1 MDPAGEL
8 IAELAPQVAANCRR
22 SDAEVSGRFSLCG
35 LLLRMRNLYKWERG
49 LPPWREEEPERML
62 AWVAE
67 REEAWGAVLDR
78 DDQEPAPLSLGGRA
92 YDPFDVDGV
101 NAVVAPA
108 GLVYGAGLAGG
119 LLPVFFLGRRADERR
134 VDGLTVHVLAE
145 ELCQDIFFLAGLR
158 QGERIYL
165 RREPM
170 VYLLWDKLA
179 DPRPSMLRFVRLG
192 LAGYGLDLNRLLRE
206 PSWEALGPV
215 IAGEMEAVLWHELG
229 EAEGGAA
236 ALELLHRVARE
247 HPGSEL
253 EHFVRG
259 VKDLLADCGP
269 AGRLARI
276 IGAQAQ
282 GPLGFYPAWM
292 AGFPRLLFPEI
303 DAAVAEFVGGAG
315 WGAIE
320 EVRVLGWERAAGAAA
335 RLADILANVPADR
348 VLATARREVIEPLT
362 KGRRPPA
369 RPD

>member
-1 MDPAGEL
+1 VEPAGEL

-22 SDAEVSGRFSLCG
+22 SDAEVAGRFSLCG

-49 LPPWREEEPERML
+49 LPPWLEEEPARML

-67 REEAWGAVLDR
+67 REDAWGELL
-78 DDQEPAPLSLGGRA
+78 DQEPLPLALAGRE
-92 YDPFDVDGV
+92 YDPFDLDGI

-108 GLVYGAGLAGG
+108 GLVYGAGRVGG
-119 LLPVFFLGRRADERR
+119 LLPVFFLGRLAAERR
-134 VDGLTVHVLAE
+134 VDGMTVHALAE

-158 QGERIYL
+158 QGEHIYL
-165 RREPM
+165 RREPL

-179 DPRPSMLRFVRLG
+179 DPRPSMSRFVRLG
-192 LAGYGLDLNRLLRE
+192 LKGYGLDLARLIKE
-206 PSWEALGPV
+206 PSWEALEPV

-229 EAEGGAA
+229 EAEGGGR
-236 ALELLHRVARE
+236 ALALLHRVALE

-276 IGAQAQ
+276 ITDRAL
-282 GPLGFYPAWM
+282 GPLGFYPTWM

-315 WGAIE
+315 WEAIE
-320 EVRVLGWERAAGAAA
+320 EVRALGWERAAGAAE
-335 RLADILANVPADR
+335 RLEDILASVPAGR
-348 VLATARREVIEPLT
+348 VLETARREVIEPLT

>member
-8 IAELAPQVAANCRR
+8 LAELAPQVAANCRR

-35 LLLRMRNLYKWERG
+35 LLLRMRNLYKWEQG
-49 LPPWREEEPERML
+49 LPPWREEEPARML

-67 REEAWGAVLDR
+67 REEAWGELLG
-78 DDQEPAPLSLGGRA
+78 QEPRPLTLAGRE
-92 YDPFDVDGV
+92 YDAFDVEGV
-101 NAVVAPA
+101 NALTRPA

-119 LLPVFFLGRRADERR
+119 LLPVFFLGRQAAERR
-134 VDGLTVHVLAE
+134 LNGLTVHALGE
-145 ELCQDIFFLAGLR
+145 ELCRDIFFLPGLR

-192 LAGYGLDLNRLLRE
+192 LKGYGLDLARLLKE
-206 PSWEALGPV
+206 PSWEALEPV

-229 EAEGGAA
+229 EAESGPP
-236 ALELLHRVARE
+236 ALALLHRVARE

-269 AGRLARI
+269 RGRLARI
-276 IGAQAQ
+276 IAARAL
-282 GPLGFYPAWM
+282 GPLGFYPTWM

-303 DAAVAEFVGGAG
+303 DAAVMEFVGGAG
-315 WGAIE
+315 WEAIE
-320 EVRVLGWERAAGAAA
+320 EVRALGWERASAAAA
-335 RLADILANVPADR
+335 RLADILEGTPTAQ
-348 VLATARREVIEPLT
+348 VLETARREVIAPLT
-362 KGRRPPA
+362 QGRQPPA

>member
-1 MDPAGEL
+1 MDLAAEL
-8 IAELAPQVAANCRR
+8 ITELAPQVAANCRR

-49 LPPWREEEPERML
+49 LPPWREEEPARML
-62 AWVAE
+62 AWVSE

-78 DDQEPAPLSLGGRA
+78 EDQEPAPLRLAGGEH
-92 YDPFDVDGV
+92 DPFDVEGI
-101 NAVVAPA
+101 NALIAPA
-108 GLVYGAGLAGG
+108 GLVYGAGRIGG
-119 LLPVFFLGRRADERR
+119 LLPVFFLGRLASERR
-134 VDGLTVHVLAE
+134 VDGLSVYAVGQ

-158 QGERIYL
+158 QEERIYL
-165 RREPM
+165 RRQPL

-192 LAGYGLDLNRLLRE
+192 LAGYGLDLAGLLKE
-206 PSWEALGPV
+206 PSWEALEPV

-229 EAEGGAA
+229 EAESGGAA
-236 ALELLHRVARE
+236 LALLHRVARE

-269 AGRLARI
+269 SGRLARI
-276 IGAQAQ
+276 IEGRAL
-282 GPLGFYPAWM
+282 GPLGFYPTWM

-303 DAAVAEFVGGAG
+303 DAAMMEFVGGAG
-315 WGAIE
+315 WEAIE
-320 EVRVLGWERAAGAAA
+320 EVRVLGWERAMGAAT
-335 RLADILANVPADR
+335 RLAEILEGVPAAK
-348 VLATARREVIEPLT
+348 VLETARREVIAPLT
-362 KGRRPPA
+362 QGRQPPA